1 MLYSATHVM
10 RAHNLFHVFQQMCQ
24 ECINAF
30 VKNNVFWEHRKIRYA
45 LHRKIRY
52 ANVNFLISRDCS
64 IKPDLSGTLVSL
76 AHLFHLNAAQRPNPW
91 VTVKHRLKSSSLGK
105 AELLPAQITKQQSL
119 YCLPVQQ
126 LAIERIHLVIRAK
139 CLCSFPF
146 IIAINLLNPISN
158 GGGEGCCIK
167 LQGCFISAVAL
178 ALPAW

>member
-1 MLYSATHVM
+1 MWWGHIICS
-10 RAHNLFHVFQQMCQ
+10 MCFNR
-24 ECINAF
+24 C
-30 VKNNVFWEHRKIRYA
+30 VKNASMHSWKTMFTEN
-45 LHRKIRY
+45 LHSKIRY

-64 IKPDLSGTLVSL
+64 IKTDLSGTLVSL

-91 VTVKHRLKSSSLGK
+91 VTVKHRWKRSSLGK

-119 YCLPVQQ
+119 YCSPVQQ
-126 LAIERIHLVIRAK
+126 LPIERIHLVIRAK
-139 CLCSFPF
+139 WLCSFPF